1 MNLRKVL
8 NFLKTI
14 LQPQSTIVVAVSGGP
29 DSMCLLDVLLK
40 LEKEYNLN
48 LIVAHLNHNLRSESE
63 EEALFVEKIAKN
75 NGCIFEFKKLESL
88 PKSNTEEEAR
98 KKRYEF
104 LEEIVIKYKAN
115 FLMTAHHGDD
125 LIETILM
132 RLTRGSNFSGYKGF
146 KKITDKKNYQLIRP
160 LIYLTKEEII
170 NYNKEKNLEYRI
182 DKTNQSEDYTR
193 NRFRKKIVPFLH
205 QENPKVHQKFLKF
218 SEELDRIEAYLEKKT
233 KTVLT
238 SIYDFD
244 KVNLHKFKELDFVF
258 QIRVI
263 DDMLKKEYQD
273 KIYLLNDTHQK
284 MIFNLIENKS
294 PNKRINLPLDKILQ
308 KSYHYLYFD
317 NSHEPIKKEY
327 ILKDSIILNNQ
338 EKIIK
343 LTTSSILKSNNLLRL
358 NSNEIALPLKVRT
371 RKKGDIIKLKN
382 LNYTKKLKDIFIDE
396 KVPLEKRNNWPV
408 ITDANDVIL
417 WIPGLKKSNFDK
429 NNNEFYDIIYKYVV
443 SEEKRNE

>member
-1 MNLRKVL
+1 MKEVL
-8 NFLKTI
+8 SFLDQI
-14 LQPQSTIVVAVSGGP
+14 LIKGQTLVLAISGGP
-29 DSMCLLDVLLK
+29 DSMCLLHILNQLK
-40 LEKEYNLN
+40 EKYNLK
-48 LIVAHLNHNLRSESE
+48 LIVAHVNHNLRGESK
-63 EEALFVEKIAKN
+63 EEAKFVKKVCESHQITFELKELKN
-75 NGCIFEFKKLESL
+75 L
-88 PKSNTEEEAR
+88 PRTNIENDAR
-98 KKRYEF
+98 IKRYEF
-104 LEEIVIKYKAN
+104 FEKIVNKYQAEI
-115 FLMTAHHGDD
+115 LMTAHHGDD

-193 NRFRKKIVPFLH
+193 NRFRKKIVTFLH

-233 KTVLT
+233 KTILT

>member
-1 MNLRKVL
+1 MKEVL
-8 NFLKTI
+8 SFLDQI
-14 LQPQSTIVVAVSGGP
+14 LIKGQTLVLAISGGP
-29 DSMCLLDVLLK
+29 DSMCLLHILNQLK
-40 LEKEYNLN
+40 EKYNLK
-48 LIVAHLNHNLRSESE
+48 LIVAHVNHNLREESK
-63 EEALFVEKIAKN
+63 EEAKFVKKVCESHQITFELKELKN
-75 NGCIFEFKKLESL
+75 L
-88 PKSNTEEEAR
+88 PRANTENDAR
-98 KKRYEF
+98 IKRYEF
-104 LEEIVIKYKAN
+104 FEKIVNKYQAEI
-115 FLMTAHHGDD
+115 LMTAHHGDD

>member
-1 MNLRKVL
+1 MKEVL
-8 NFLKTI
+8 SFLDQI
-14 LQPQSTIVVAVSGGP
+14 LIKGQTLVLAISGGP
-29 DSMCLLDVLLK
+29 DSMCLLHILNQLK
-40 LEKEYNLN
+40 EKYNLK
-48 LIVAHLNHNLRSESE
+48 LIVAHVNHNLREESK
-63 EEALFVEKIAKN
+63 EEAKFVKKVCESHQITFELKELKN
-75 NGCIFEFKKLESL
+75 L
-88 PKSNTEEEAR
+88 PRMNIENDAR
-98 KKRYEF
+98 IKRYEF
-104 LEEIVIKYKAN
+104 FEKIVNKYQAEI
-115 FLMTAHHGDD
+115 LMTAHHGDD

>member
-1 MNLRKVL
+1 MKEVL
-8 NFLKTI
+8 SFLDQI
-14 LQPQSTIVVAVSGGP
+14 LIKGQTLVLAISGGP
-29 DSMCLLDVLLK
+29 DSMCLLHILNQLK
-40 LEKEYNLN
+40 EKYNLK
-48 LIVAHLNHNLRSESE
+48 LIVAHVNHNLREESK
-63 EEALFVEKIAKN
+63 EEAKFVKKVCESHQITFELKELKN
-75 NGCIFEFKKLESL
+75 L
-88 PKSNTEEEAR
+88 PRTNTENDAR
-98 KKRYEF
+98 IKRYEF
-104 LEEIVIKYKAN
+104 FEKIVNKYQAEI
-115 FLMTAHHGDD
+115 LMTAHHGDD

-317 NSHEPIKKEY
+317 NSHEQIKKEY

>member
-1 MNLRKVL
+1 M
-8 NFLKTI
+8 
-14 LQPQSTIVVAVSGGP
+14 
-29 DSMCLLDVLLK
+29 
-40 LEKEYNLN
+40 
-48 LIVAHLNHNLRSESE
+48 
-63 EEALFVEKIAKN
+63 KN
-75 NGCIFEFKKLESL
+75 L
-88 PKSNTEEEAR
+88 PKTNTENDAR
-98 KKRYEF
+98 IKRYEF
-104 LEEIVIKYKAN
+104 FEKIVNKYQAEI
-115 FLMTAHHGDD
+115 LMTAHHGDD